1 MIDDSSIEYEK
12 RPEVDEEGNPIWYM
26 TKLPNIEEFTSYNFN
41 EVPENIPDGYYESVW
56 GTAKTKTTT
65 EQLTDPVDV
74 IIENTDDYK
83 DDQGQLNASE
93 HKYNEAA
100 DKIIEILTS
109 ALQKGRIT
117 GEDNAEFLAAQHELS
132 IYSTK
137 IKELC
142 NKQEKESYKKSVI
155 DIKKSYQATTA
166 SKILDI
172 LTEGG
177 TKPWIYMDD
186 NNNVLLDGTNIP
198 ELTVLA
204 QKLNLIA
211 TDGKDNDSRLT
222 LTPEFIEMV
231 VEQTGSNDGI
241 KDVLTKYYLST
252 STTELIGGTWLD
264 TLPSPAEQKGKYLWY
279 KIVTIYKDPTKEPK
293 EGNPVC
299 ISARDGKDGTSI
311 NMLGSLSSTSE
322 LPTSGNPG
330 DCYIV
335 NGDLYAWSANT
346 NTWENCGRI
355 KGEQGTPG
363 ANSYLHIK
371 YSDDG
376 STFTANDGE
385 TPGIYIGV
393 LTDNTKADST
403 NFNDYT
409 WSRIRGDQGLQGLQ
423 GEKGDQG
430 IKGDK
435 GDPGQTT
442 YFHIKYSANA
452 NGNPM
457 TETPSEYIG
466 TYVDYTQADSTDYTK
481 YTWGKF
487 KGDQG
492 LQGEKGDQGI
502 PGTNGAD
509 GKTYYLHIKYSN
521 DGGKTF
527 TSNNGEDAGDYIGV
541 YTDTTQTDSTSVSK
555 YTWSKI
561 KGEQGPQGVPGTNG
575 TTTYTWIK
583 YADDVNGSGLSNDP
597 TGKKY
602 IGFAYNKTTATE
614 SNTASDYTWSLIKGD
629 KGDTGVQGPKGND
642 GKTYYTWIK
651 YSDNADGTGLYDTPK
666 STTKYIGIATN
677 KTTATES
684 TNKTDYTWSQFKGDK
699 GDKGDQGLQGLQ
711 GEQGEQG
718 IQGPQ
723 GEKGDKGDTGA
734 NGKTTYFHIKYSS
747 VANPTSSSQITETPS
762 EYIGTYVDYT
772 STDSTDPSKY
782 TWSRFQG
789 LQGEKGDQGIPGN
802 NGSDGKTYYLHIKYS
817 NDGGKT
823 FTANNGET
831 PGAYIGVYTDITQAD
846 STSVSKYTWSKIKG
860 EQGDTGSPGDDG
872 RGVEDVKIEYAK
884 NQSTT
889 TAPTSGWSTTMPTY
903 QEGYYLWYRTG
914 IKYTDSSSYE
924 YSTPVCD
931 QSWKVAQETYTQ
943 YKQLSD
949 KFTWLV
955 KSGDSQSTMVL
966 TDKMY
971 ELISKNITLTAE
983 HINLN
988 GYVSNDGANWS
999 IDNEGNIKAENLKIE
1014 GDVGADT
1021 LSVNYIDNPRY
1032 PATLAGSVD
1041 LYVNSSSGNDD
1052 YTLDDILQSYDEA
1065 EEQGDETLKRKY
1077 KTLQGALNASPAYLN
1092 NKNLRITLETDIT
1105 EDVYISGFTSGA
1117 VRMYLNGKTIYGYV
1131 GGYANSATVYMY
1143 GGTVDDPTASQGVI
1157 HPNTGLDLGTR
1168 CVSAGFEACQYVALY
1183 KIKVFGADNKP
1194 SSVSSNYKVA
1204 VASSAGTGSIYC
1216 SDVEITNC
1224 SIGFRANNMGCIH
1237 GSKTSGVA
1245 SRYAFEALTGGQ
1257 ISLADASQAGGTTAN
1272 TSKNNG
1278 GQVWYNS
1285 PKFATGSTSIED
1297 ITAPTTGTSKTITI
1311 KSTYGDTYRSTVYNN
1326 WKKDG
1331 TARQGDYGY
1340 GDSNG
1345 CWFFGTAFSELK
1357 GYTIEKVEITITRNS
1372 GGSSSAVGLVVRTHN
1387 YSARPSG
1394 APTLS
1399 STSCGTLL
1407 LATGATG
1414 TLTITDSTVL
1424 NGISNGTIK
1433 GFGIRTTYDSAHYAV
1448 CSGNATVKIYY
1459 TE

>member
-1 MIDDSSIEYEK
+1 MLGEHDIDKIIY
-12 RPEVDEEGNPIWYM
+12 DEEGNIIDI
-26 TKLPNIEEFTSYNFN
+26 IEPDSLD
-41 EVPENIPDGYYESVW
+41 EVPDYPDSYYESE
-56 GTAKTKTTT
+56 GAKYINTTSST
-65 EQLTDPVDV
+65 E
-74 IIENTDDYK
+74 
-83 DDQGQLNASE
+83 
-93 HKYNEAA
+93 
-100 DKIIEILTS
+100 
-109 ALQKGRIT
+109 
-117 GEDNAEFLAAQHELS
+117 
-132 IYSTK
+132 
-137 IKELC
+137 
-142 NKQEKESYKKSVI
+142 
-155 DIKKSYQATTA
+155 
-166 SKILDI
+166 SKILDVKKEYDTAKEELINILQKALTEGKISSEDRYTIRGLVDTTSTTYSELNEMLKGEKEKTIQEEIQDIKDNMIPATPEGILNI
-172 LTEGG
+172 LTENGSKCWLYTDG
-177 TKPWIYMDD
+177 NK
-186 NNNVLLDGTNIP
+186 NVLIDGKSIP
-198 ELTVLA
+198 ELTVLVN
-204 QKLNLIA
+204 KLNLIA
-211 TDGKDNDSRLT
+211 IGDGEDSEIQ
-222 LTPEFIEMV
+222 LTPEFINMIV
-231 VEQTGSNDGI
+231 QQTGSNESI
-241 KDVLTKYYLST
+241 KEVLTKYYLST
-252 STTELIGGTWLD
+252 STTELIGGNWLD
-264 TLPSPAEQKGKYLWY
+264 TLPSTSEQEGKYLWY

-293 EGNPVC
+293 ETDPVC

-311 NMLGSLSSTSE
+311 NMLGT
-322 LPTSGNPG
+322 LPSVSDLPSSGNPG
-330 DCYIV
+330 DCYTV
-335 NGDLYAWSANT
+335 NGELYIWSANT

-376 STFTANDGE
+376 VTFTANDGE

-393 LTDNTKADST
+393 LSNNTQADST

-409 WSRIRGDQGLQGLQ
+409 WSRIRGDQGLQGIQ
-423 GEKGDQG
+423 GPKGDQG
-430 IKGDK
+430 IKGEK

-481 YTWGKF
+481 YTWAKF

-492 LQGEKGDQGI
+492 VQGPKGDQGI
-502 PGTNGAD
+502 PGTNGTD

-541 YTDTTQTDSTSVSK
+541 YTDTTQVDSTSVSK

-575 TTTYTWIK
+575 KTTYTWIK
-583 YADDVNGSGLSNDP
+583 YANDANGSGLSNDP
-597 TGKKY
+597 TGKLY

-629 KGDTGVQGPKGND
+629 KGDTGAQGPKGTD
-642 GKTYYTWIK
+642 GKTTYTWIK
-651 YSDNADGTGLYDTPK
+651 YSDNSDGTGLYDTPK
-666 STTKYIGIATN
+666 SSTKYIGIATN
-677 KTTATES
+677 KTTAAES
-684 TNKTDYTWSQFKGDK
+684 SNKADYVWSQFKGDK
-699 GDKGDQGLQGLQ
+699 GDKGDQGLQGIQ
-711 GEQGEQG
+711 GEKGDQG

-723 GEKGDKGDTGA
+723 GPAGT

-747 VANPTSSSQITETPS
+747 VASPTSSSQMTETPS
-762 EYIGTYVDYT
+762 AYIGTYVDYT

-789 LQGEKGDQGIPGN
+789 LQGAKGEQGIPGN

-817 NDGGKT
+817 NDGGST
-823 FTANNGET
+823 FTSNNGET
-831 PGAYIGVYTDITQAD
+831 PGAYIGVYTDTTQAD

-860 EQGDTGSPGDDG
+860 EQGQQGNPGDDG

-914 IKYTDSSSYE
+914 VKYTDSSSYV
-924 YSTPVCD
+924 YGNPVCD

-943 YKQLSD
+943 YKQLAD

-955 KSGDSQSTMVL
+955 KSGDSQSTMQL
-966 TDKMY
+966 TDKLF
-971 ELISKNITLTAE
+971 ELVSQNITLTAE

-1065 EEQGDETLKRKY
+1065 EEKSDDTLKRKF
-1077 KTLQGALNASPAYLN
+1077 KTLQGALDASPAYLN
-1092 NKNLRITLETDIT
+1092 NKNLCITLETDTT
-1105 EDVYISGFTSGA
+1105 EDVYIRGFTSGA
-1117 VRMYLNGKTIYGYV
+1117 VRIYANGKTIYGYV
-1131 GGYANSATVYMY
+1131 HGYADSATVNMY
-1143 GGTVDDPTASQGVI
+1143 GGTADDPTGSRGII
-1157 HPNTGLDLGTR
+1157 HPNTGFSLGTR

-1183 KIKVFGADNKP
+1183 KMKVFGADNKP

-1204 VASSAGTGSIYC
+1204 VASSAGTGSVYC

-1224 SIGFRANNMGCIH
+1224 AIGFRANNMGCIH
-1237 GSKTSGVA
+1237 GAKTSGVA
-1245 SRYAFEALTGGQ
+1245 SRYAFEAITGGQ

-1272 TSKNNG
+1272 TSKNSG

-1285 PKFATGSTSIED
+1285 PKFATGSTSSD
-1297 ITAPTTGTSKTITI
+1297 PITAPETPTTKTMTI

-1331 TARQGDYGY
+1331 TCRQGDYGY
-1340 GDSNG
+1340 GDCSG
-1345 CWFFGTAFSELK
+1345 LWFFGTAFSELK
-1357 GYTIEKVEITITRNS
+1357 DYNISKVEITITRNS

-1399 STSCGTLL
+1399 SSSYGTLS

-1414 TLTITDSTVL
+1414 TLTITNSTVL
-1424 NGISNGTIK
+1424 NGIKNGTIK
-1433 GFGIRTTYDSAHYAV
+1433 GFGIRTTYDAAHYAV
-1448 CSGNATVKIYY
+1448 CSGSATVKITYN
-1459 TE
+1459 E